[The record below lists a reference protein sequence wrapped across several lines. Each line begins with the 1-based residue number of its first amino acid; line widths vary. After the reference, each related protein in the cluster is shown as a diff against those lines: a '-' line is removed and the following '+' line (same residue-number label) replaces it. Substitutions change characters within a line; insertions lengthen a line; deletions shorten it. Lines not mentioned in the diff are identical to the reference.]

1 MHLLEL
7 ARGPLLVAAL
17 AIFAA
22 GSVWR
27 VLAIVRRPGRRDF
40 SAARS
45 DRLAAGA
52 LRGIVRRMW
61 PGGAVRRDARVGVAN
76 AYAYHIGL
84 AIVFFGF
91 EPHIAFVRRLTGLA
105 WPAVPGWLF
114 VAAVASV
121 FIGLAYALIARLTSP
136 VLRLLSGFDDYASW
150 AVTLLPML
158 TGMAV
163 LSLPLDAAYPARPP
177 YPGPVAV
184 HLLSVLLLLVYLPFG
199 KLAHVYLVFVSRGVT
214 GAAFAR
220 KGAAP

>member
-1 MHLLEL
+1 MYLLDV
-7 ARGPLLVAAL
+7 ARGPLLAAAL
-17 AIFAA
+17 AILAA
-22 GSVWR
+22 GSIWR
-27 VLAIVRRPGRRDF
+27 VLVIVRRPTRHDY
-40 SAARS
+40 SEARPH
-45 DRLAAGA
+45 RPVAGA
-52 LRGIVRRMW
+52 LRGILQRMW
-61 PGGAVRRDARVGVAN
+61 PSAVLRPDVRVGVFN

-91 EPHIAFVRRLTGLA
+91 APHIAFVQRLTGLA

-150 AVTLLPML
+150 ALTLLPVL

-163 LSLPLDAAYPARPP
+163 LSLPLDAAYPARPL

-199 KLAHVYLVFVSRGVT
+199 KLSHVFLVFVSRGTT